1 MDMRKKLIIPAACV
15 IFCVVL
21 TPACAEAEAASNS
34 PAKTSNAAAG
44 DPVGILL
51 ERAKY
56 WESRNRIDLAKEALE
71 KLFHVAPDH
80 PDGLAMMGLIEARA
94 EHPDSARNILNKLR
108 GVKPDHPA
116 IGKIEALLRLH
127 GEDKNELQQIR
138 MLAKTGH
145 TKEAL
150 TAFRKLYPNGA
161 PTDDLAFEYWK
172 LVADTD
178 GGWSSVREG
187 FAKLVRE
194 NPEDLRY
201 RLALAE
207 HETSRQPIKMQ
218 ALKVIIDM
226 ARLPEYSRQAR
237 KSWRRALLRLDSS
250 PANLPLLSE
259 YLVTEPNDSAIKER
273 RQSIIQAEET
283 RRRLMADPNYRAKTE
298 GIASLGKMDLAAA
311 EPLLEK
317 ALRANPKD
325 PDVVG
330 EMGLLRMRQGMQAQ
344 AHELFTRALQLT
356 HGKSGKWQSLV
367 KTSKFWL
374 LMQKSSD
381 ARDAGDLTLA
391 ESKLHAARQLDSK
404 EPNAIAAL
412 ARIRADRGRFNEA
425 ESGYR
430 QALSIEP
437 ANGSAL
443 NGLLSLY
450 RQQGMDEK
458 TQQTI
463 DQLSPAQR
471 KALGA
476 SLNRIEAALLK
487 TKADRLLAE
496 GRHDEAIAILEQA
509 VLVDADDPWLR
520 FNLARQYADR
530 NNSARG
536 QALFDDLLSRRPGD
550 TDTLYA
556 LALYQSN
563 LGSTD
568 NALNTLSRIEA
579 SQRSQKIASLQKRLQ
594 VKNLIRDARSLARS
608 GRQDESRKALLEA
621 EAVGSG
627 EEDLSI
633 EIAFEW
639 AGIGDIQHGR
649 ALFDKIKK
657 AHEPPSAT
665 WRLRHAEFLD
675 RLGFDQELRD
685 ELDAIGGIKNLS
697 PQEAAALAELRESAA
712 IRMANKQ
719 TMAGDAALAHQT
731 LAPFLKTKPDR
742 AHLLLADARAYRAE
756 RQWSAAQASYLHIL
770 QLDQTNREA
779 RNGLIETLAATDNR
793 PAALQHLSEWVAG
806 SKAGDFPARLH
817 LVGLYLGL
825 EEYELAQSLLG
836 PLLISHPD
844 NPQALDHAWQIAQH
858 TGRMDEQIGYMRRSL
873 AAERAERNPP
883 SPLRDAASS
892 AIPQAAAGTLA
903 SEDAGIGKFGDPG
916 KIERDWKEKKLA
928 ALIDR
933 SSDWLSS
940 AIDMRSRKGTAGLSE
955 FHSVEVPL
963 EYKTPWYAN
972 NEVFFR
978 TDLVKLGAGKVS
990 PVNDRF
996 GSMLLCQPACLPT
1009 LLRQSAQGASFTAGY
1024 QRDNLRADIGVTP
1037 LNFPVSNIVGGIRQ
1051 KGYFGKLSYSL
1062 EASRRPI
1069 TGSLLS
1075 FAGTKDPNTG
1085 KVWGGVVATGGYLG
1099 LSLDKGE
1106 TFGFWSSVGLHN
1118 LTGRNVLSNERFQL
1132 MAGGQWRVI
1141 NEENRLLS
1149 IGLMSMYWHFTE
1161 NAGEYT
1167 FGHGGYYSPLN
1178 YRSLSLPVTY
1188 AERFPRF
1195 SYMLRAAVSVSQSQ
1209 TRDAPFFPVNG
1220 QLQAQS
1226 ANSMY
1231 AGGPGHGTGQS
1242 LKAAWEYQVD
1252 PELFVGGL
1260 LSLDRSESYAP
1271 NRLLFYMRYSLN
1283 HPAAQ
1288 SVFMPPEPIE
1298 SSSQF

>member
-1 MDMRKKLIIPAACV
+1 M
-15 IFCVVL
+15 VL
-21 TPACAEAEAASNS
+21 TPVRAEAAAAGN
-34 PAKTSNAAAG
+34 PPPKTSNAAAG
-44 DPVGILL
+44 DPVGVLL

-80 PDGLAMMGLIEARA
+80 PDGLAVMGLIEARA
-94 EHPDSARNILNKLR
+94 EHPDSARDILDKLR

-127 GEDKNELQQIR
+127 GEDKNILQQAR
-138 MLAKTGH
+138 MLAKAGRN
-145 TKEAL
+145 KEAL
-150 TAFRKLYPNGA
+150 AAFRKLYPNGP
-161 PTDDLAFEYWK
+161 PTNDLALEYWQ
-172 LVADTD
+172 LVAAA
-178 GGWSSVREG
+178 GGSWSSTRDG
-187 FAKLVRE
+187 LAKLARE
-194 NPEDLRY
+194 NPEDLGF
-201 RLALAE
+201 RLVLAE
-207 HETSRQPIKMQ
+207 HETSRPPINMQ

-237 KSWRRALLRLDSS
+237 KSWRRALLGLDHS

-259 YLVTEPNDSAIKER
+259 YLAAEPNDSAIKER
-273 RQSIIQAEET
+273 QQAIIRAEET

-298 GIASLGKMDLAAA
+298 GVASLGKMDLAAA

-330 EMGLLRMRQGMQAQ
+330 EMGLLRLRQGRHAQ

-356 HGKSGKWQSLV
+356 HGKSGKWQSLA
-367 KTSKFWL
+367 KTSRFWQ
-374 LMQKSSD
+374 LMQESGA

-412 ARIRADRGRFNEA
+412 ARIQADRGQFNEA

-437 ANGSAL
+437 ANSSAL

-458 TQQTI
+458 TRQTI
-463 DQLSPAQR
+463 ARLSPAQR
-471 KALGA
+471 KALGV
-476 SLNRIEAALLK
+476 SLNRIEAALMQA
-487 TKADRLLAE
+487 KADHLLAE
-496 GRHDEAIAILEQA
+496 GRHDEAIALLEQA
-509 VLVDADDPWLR
+509 VQVDADDPWLR
-520 FNLARQYADR
+520 FNLARQYASR
-530 NNSARG
+530 NDPARG
-536 QALFDDLLSRRPGD
+536 QALFDDLLSRHPDD

-556 LALYQSN
+556 LALYQSG
-563 LGSTD
+563 LGNTD
-568 NALNTLSRIEA
+568 NALNALNRIEA
-579 SQRSQKIASLQKRLQ
+579 SQRSQKIASLQKRLL
-594 VKNLIRDARSLARS
+594 VKNLIRDAKSLARS

-621 EAVGSG
+621 ETISSG

-657 AHEPPSAT
+657 AHVPPSVT
-665 WRLRHAEFLD
+665 LRLRHTEFLD
-675 RLGFDQELRD
+675 MLGFDQELRD

-697 PQEAAALAELRESAA
+697 LQEAAALAELRESAA
-712 IRMANKQ
+712 IRMADKQ
-719 TMAGDAALAHQT
+719 TLAGDAALAHQT
-731 LAPFLKTKPDR
+731 LAPFLKAEPDQVR
-742 AHLLLADARAYRAE
+742 LLLADARAYRAG
-756 RQWSAAQASYLHIL
+756 RQWSAAQARYLRIL
-770 QLDQTNREA
+770 QLDQANREA

-793 PAALQHLSEWVAG
+793 PAALQHLNKWAAD
-806 SKAGDFPARLH
+806 SKAEDFPARLH
-817 LVGLYLGL
+817 LVGLYISL

-844 NPQALDHAWQIAQH
+844 HPQVLNHAWQIAQYA
-858 TGRMDEQIGYMRRSL
+858 GRPDEQIDYMRRSL
-873 AAERAERNPP
+873 AAEQAERNPP
-883 SPLRDAASS
+883 SLLRDAALPRD
-892 AIPQAAAGTLA
+892 AIPQAATGTLA
-903 SEDAGIGKFGDPG
+903 SEDTGIGKFGDPG
-916 KIERDWKEKKLA
+916 KIERDWKEKKMA

-933 SSDWLSS
+933 RSDWVSS
-940 AIDMRSRKGTAGLSE
+940 ALAVHYRSGTAGLSE
-955 FHSVEVPL
+955 YHSVEVPL
-963 EYKTPWYAN
+963 EYKTPWHTDD
-972 NEVFFR
+972 EVFFR
-978 TDLVKLGAGKVS
+978 ADLVKLGAGKVS

-996 GSMLLCQPACLPT
+996 GSMLLCQPACTPA
-1009 LLRQSAQGASFTAGY
+1009 LLGQSAQGMSFMAGY
-1024 QRDNLRADIGVTP
+1024 MRDGIYADIGVTP
-1037 LNFPVSNIVGGIRQ
+1037 LNFPVSNVVGGIRNNSH
-1051 KGYFGKLSYSL
+1051 FGKLSYSL

-1085 KVWGGVVATGGYLG
+1085 DVWGGVVATGGRLG

-1106 TFGFWSSVGLHN
+1106 TFGFWSSLGLHS
-1118 LTGRNVLSNERFQL
+1118 LTGRNVQSNGRLQL
-1132 MAGGQWRVI
+1132 MAGGQWRVV
-1141 NEENRLLS
+1141 NEENRLFS
-1149 IGLMSMYWHFTE
+1149 FGLTGMYWHHTQ

-1188 AERFPRF
+1188 AKRFPRF
-1195 SYMLRAAVSVSQSQ
+1195 SYMLRAAVSASQSQ

-1271 NRLLFYMRYSLN
+1271 NRLLFYMRYSVD

-1288 SVFMPPEPIE
+1288 PVFMPPEPIE
-1298 SSSQF
+1298 PSSQF